1 MTMISESNYELYYD
15 MYLAESELYDNMM
28 SIANGVVAESTGLI
42 SLQEDVKAT
51 IKTYLNKVAQAIQ
64 KAWNKFTE
72 FFKNAGKNFVNK
84 IKTMLGRKEL
94 GFEINNYQKIDFN
107 KLKNIKLTEFN
118 YEQMKPYL
126 VSTEA
131 YIKQYFP
138 QIEYDKDKDKNN
150 FATAVMQSIV
160 KTDKA
165 TVTCNNGIM
174 EQCIKYVQE
183 DYQEYVKDTQQ
194 DIDTVNKSF
203 TDIANKVSTEEN
215 STQATS
221 NANTNAGQQNNNE
234 AAIIGI
240 TNESISLYESYLTEA
255 PTNNPNGQ
263 DNKDNNKMTFDDS
276 NVKNDAES
284 NNNGQV
290 QGQGKNTLVKEAT
303 NWTRVNIGVLTGK
316 MNVIKNIYKNYM
328 KIITHYAQLIGV
340 KTSEGNDNNQN
351 QEQPKDVQVQ
361 TVKTDT
367 RPNVEVKN
375 Q

>member
-1 MTMISESNYELYYD
+1 MMTMISESNYELYYD

-28 SIANGVVAESTGLI
+28 SIANGVVTESTGLI
-42 SLQEDVKAT
+42 SLQEDVKGT

-150 FATAVMQSIV
+150 FGTAVMQSIV
-160 KTDKA
+160 KTDKG

-183 DYQEYVKDTQQ
+183 DYQEYIKDTQQ

-203 TDIANKVSTEEN
+203 TDIANKVSSEDN
-215 STQATS
+215 NVQASS
-221 NANTNAGQQNNNE
+221 NANTNAGEQNNNE
-234 AAIIGI
+234 AAIVDISSI
-240 TNESISLYESYLTEA
+240 INESVSMYESYLIEA
-255 PTNNPNGQ
+255 PTNNPSGQ

-276 NVKNDAES
+276 NVQSDSED

-316 MNVIKNIYKNYM
+316 MNVIKSIYNNYM

-340 KTSEGNDNNQN
+340 KTTEDNNDNNQN
-351 QEQPKDVQVQ
+351 QEQPNDVQIQ

-367 RPNVEVKN
+367 NA
-375 Q
+375 